1 MAQRGRMGAGIMA
14 LAIREILANRANFGS
29 TRSLSSIK
37 YIVLHYT
44 ANDGDK
50 AENNAKYFQ
59 TAHKPASSAHYFVDD
74 YYIVRSV
81 PDNYVAYA
89 VGGDR
94 YFDVEKTGGAK
105 LYKKV
110 TNANSISIE
119 MCDTKKDGKYQASE
133 KTIKRAVDICM
144 ELMEKYN
151 IDIDHVVRH
160 FDVTGKH
167 CPVYFMDNAAWEGFK
182 KRIRN
187 HNFETG
193 KSYVTTQ
200 ACYLR
205 RSPGTGGNKVDYN
218 SLSSAVKKKCRQK
231 TGFAIFKKEK
241 NFRLTKVKYVN
252 GNIWG
257 QMKSGYWVPL
267 VYKGKTRVLT

>member
-1 MAQRGRMGAGIMA
+1 MERKK
-14 LAIREILANRANFGS
+14 ILANKDNFGG
-29 TRSLSSIK
+29 TRSYSSIK

-74 YYIVRSV
+74 NTIVQSV

-89 VGGDR
+89 VGGNR
-94 YFDVEKTGGAK
+94 YFDIEKTGGGK

-119 MCDTKKDGKYQASE
+119 MCGTKRDGKGTASE
-133 KTIKRAVDICM
+133 TTMQNAAAFCL
-144 ELMEKYN
+144 ELMKKYN

-167 CPVYFMDNAAWEGFK
+167 CPMYFMNDVAWEGFED
-182 KRIRN
+182 RIRN
-187 HNFETG
+187 RGFQTG
-193 KSYVTTQ
+193 KSYITTQ

-205 RSPGTGGNKVDYN
+205 KSSGAGDNKVDYN
-218 SLSSAVKKKCRQK
+218 SLSDAVKKKCRK
-231 TGFAIFKKEK
+231 KDGFAVFKKEK
-241 NFRLTKVKYVN
+241 NFRLMKVRVVG
-252 GNIWG
+252 GNVWG

-267 VYKGKTRVLT
+267 EYKGVVRAK

>member
-1 MAQRGRMGAGIMA
+1 MEIKTL
-14 LAIREILANRANFGS
+14 LADKNNFGGV
-29 TRSLSSIK
+29 RSYSSIK

-44 ANDGDK
+44 ANDGDL
-50 AENNAKYFQ
+50 AVDNANYFQ

-74 YYIVRSV
+74 AYVFRSV
-81 PDNYVAYA
+81 PDNYIAWS

-119 MCDTKKDGKYQASE
+119 MCGTKKDGRGTASE
-133 KTIKRAVDICM
+133 KTMKNAAELCL

-167 CPVYFMDNAAWEGFK
+167 CPLYFMDNVAWEGFK
-182 KRIRN
+182 DRIRYYG
-187 HNFETG
+187 FQTG
-193 KSYVTTQ
+193 TSYITTQ

-205 RSPGTGGNKVDYN
+205 RTPGTGDNKVDYS
-218 SLSSAVKKKCRQK
+218 SLSDAVKKKCRQK
-231 TGFAIFKKEK
+231 AGFAIFKKEK
-241 NFRLTKVKYVN
+241 NFRLVAVKSVN
-252 GNIWG
+252 GNVWG
-257 QMKSGYWVPL
+257 RMKSGYWVPL
-267 VYKGKTRVLT
+267 KYKGKTRVRK

>member
-1 MAQRGRMGAGIMA
+1 MERKK
-14 LAIREILANRANFGS
+14 ILANKKNFGGV
-29 TRSLSSIK
+29 RAYSSIK

-59 TAHKPASSAHYFVDD
+59 TARDPASSAHYFVDD
-74 YYIVRSV
+74 NEIVQSV
-81 PDNYVAYA
+81 PDNYVAWS
-89 VGGDR
+89 VGGNR
-94 YFDVEKTGGAK
+94 YFDIEKTGGGK

-119 MCDTKKDGKYQASE
+119 MCGTKRDGKGTASE
-133 KTIKRAVDICM
+133 KTMRNAVSFCL
-144 ELMEKYN
+144 ELMKKYK

-167 CPVYFMDNAAWEGFK
+167 CPVYFMNDAAWEGFK
-182 KRIRN
+182 DRIRN

-205 RSPGTGGNKVDYN
+205 KTPGTGDNKVDYN
-218 SLSSAVKKKCRQK
+218 SLSATVKKKCRQK
-231 TGFAIFKKEK
+231 AGFAIFKKEK
-241 NFRLTKVKYVN
+241 NFRLVRVKSSG
-252 GNIWG
+252 GNVWG

-267 VYKGKTRVLT
+267 VYKGKLRAK

>member
-1 MAQRGRMGAGIMA
+1 MNRKT
-14 LAIREILANRANFGS
+14 ILANKENFGG
-29 TRSLSSIK
+29 TRAYSSIK

-59 TAHKPASSAHYFVDD
+59 TARDPASSAHYFVDD
-74 YYIVRSV
+74 NTIVQSV
-81 PDNYVAYA
+81 PDNYVAWA
-89 VGGDR
+89 VGGNR
-94 YFDVEKTGGAK
+94 YFDIEKTGGGK

-119 MCDTKKDGKYQASE
+119 MCGTKRDGKGTASE
-133 KTIKRAVDICM
+133 KTMQNAVSFCL
-144 ELMEKYN
+144 ELMKKYN

-167 CPVYFMDNAAWEGFK
+167 CPVYFMNDAAWEGFK
-182 KRIRN
+182 DRIRN
-187 HNFETG
+187 HNFETD

-205 RSPGTGGNKVDYN
+205 KSPGTGDNKVDYN
-218 SLSSAVKKKCRQK
+218 TLSDTVKKKCRKK

-241 NFRLTKVKYVN
+241 NFRLVRVKSSG
-252 GNIWG
+252 GNVWG

-267 VYKGKTRVLT
+267 IYKGKLRAK